1 MPRPSTYIKRYN
13 APISGQEALFT
24 SSHRFGFNG
33 KESDSEVKGEGNQQ
47 DYGFRIYDP
56 RISKFLSVDPLTKEY
71 PWYTPYQFAGN
82 KPIEFIDL
90 DGLEEAKPDQI
101 KGDKNGN
108 PEGTITASD
117 NARSQTQQYQKFE
130 SNKVVGPSTDPRNIR
145 TPSPSE
151 VIKNAGTILKDD
163 RNVLVAPE
171 SKLIIE
177 SPVFLTAT
185 TGAVVVTAA
194 PVIATSTA
202 SATTMTIQAAEYTA
216 VLIETN
222 TAVAMGTGVVV
233 GTANAYYDFLPQ
245 DYEAFP
251 GNEVATIASQSS
263 ERVVGLILDF
273 IKKPATKQIPL
284 R

>member
-1 MPRPSTYIKRYN
+1 M
-13 APISGQEALFT
+13 
-24 SSHRFGFNG
+24 
-33 KESDSEVKGEGNQQ
+33 
-47 DYGFRIYDP
+47 
-56 RISKFLSVDPLTKEY
+56 
-71 PWYTPYQFAGN
+71 
-82 KPIEFIDL
+82 
-90 DGLEEAKPDQI
+90 
-101 KGDKNGN
+101 
-108 PEGTITASD
+108 
-117 NARSQTQQYQKFE
+117 
-130 SNKVVGPSTDPRNIR
+130 
-145 TPSPSE
+145 
-151 VIKNAGTILKDD
+151 
-163 RNVLVAPE
+163 
-171 SKLIIE
+171 IIE